1 MDNLDDVIRAATAS
15 IAEKYYSMP
24 IDGSTPIYRER
35 VYCYELY
42 HQMRCLWGDCPYT
55 LGGEVDKKG
64 HALLSSLGIT
74 GGIPDLL
81 IHGPGNMKHNLAIIE
96 VKASGLQRG
105 MISDE
110 LIKADVAKLVDFV
123 VKARY
128 RHALF
133 LVFGELAVPSIA
145 DTIAAIERPCPIEL
159 WLHPTLGE
167 PAYKIDIPA
176 TRQQSSSLLP

>member
-1 MDNLDDVIRAATAS
+1 MDNLDDIIAAATGA

-55 LGGEVDKKG
+55 LGGEVDKRG
-64 HALLSSLGIT
+64 HALLSSLGID

-81 IHGPGNMKHNLAIIE
+81 VHGPGRMEDNFAIIE

-105 MISDE
+105 MVSDE
-110 LIKADVAKLVDFV
+110 LIKADVAKLVEFV
-123 VKARY
+123 TFAGY
-128 RHALF
+128 RHPLF
-133 LVFGELAVPSIA
+133 LVFGEFALPSIA
-145 DTIAAIERPCPIEL
+145 EKIAAIPRPCPIEL
-159 WLHPTLGE
+159 WLHPQAE
-167 PAYKIDIPA
+167 QPAYKIVVE
-176 TRQQSSSLLP
+176 